1 MRKWRFTFTLMIY
14 LRLLIFLLAMSVA
27 SCTITKRYHQRGFSM
42 GGNRS
47 TKIANV
53 QRQKKAWQLSPVDK
67 IIHQGSETRPSFQGE
82 FAKESGFAM
91 SVELSRSPSSDVQQS
106 IKDDQIPLAVQTC
119 RGNQFYLHKAIPR
132 SQSKSSFNLPPS
144 DSLKR
149 DRRMKKMQLL
159 EMRSDWYVDAMKF
172 CIGAI
177 VFFWAIIFG
186 TGGGEPT
193 NNAKITAAFIL
204 FIISLLFVPFLV
216 LFALLYLITRVRL
229 SVLKLLTT
237 RTS

>member
-1 MRKWRFTFTLMIY
+1 MGHWRLF
-14 LRLLIFLLAMSVA
+14 IFLLAMSVA

-42 GGNRS
+42 GGNFS

-53 QRQKKAWQLSPVDK
+53 QKQKKAWHVSPEDK
-67 IIHQGSETRPSFQGE
+67 IIHQSPESRPSFQGE
-82 FAKESGFAM
+82 VAKESVFAM
-91 SVELSRSPSSDVQQS
+91 SVELPKSSALNVQQS
-106 IKDDQIPLAVQTC
+106 IKGDQIPLAVQTF
-119 RGNQFYLHKAIPR
+119 RGNRFYLPKTIPLF
-132 SQSKSSFNLPPS
+132 QSKSNFNLPPS

-229 SVLKLLTT
+229 FVMRLKH
-237 RTS
+237 

>member
-1 MRKWRFTFTLMIY
+1 MIY
-14 LRLLIFLLAMSVA
+14 LRLFIFLLAMSVA

-42 GGNRS
+42 GGYRS
-47 TKIANV
+47 TKIANA
-53 QRQKKAWQLSPVDK
+53 QKQKKAWHSSPADK
-67 IIHQGSETRPSFQGE
+67 IIYQSLETRGE
-82 FAKESGFAM
+82 VARESGFAM
-91 SVELSRSPSSDVQQS
+91 IVELSRSSALNVQQS

-119 RGNQFYLHKAIPR
+119 RGNQFNLPKTIPL
-132 SQSKSSFNLPPS
+132 SQSKSNFNLPPS

-159 EMRSDWYVDAMKF
+159 EMRSDWYVDAIKF

-229 SVLKLLTT
+229 SVLKLSTT

>member
-1 MRKWRFTFTLMIY
+1 MIY

-47 TKIANV
+47 TQIANV
-53 QRQKKAWQLSPVDK
+53 QKQKKAWYVSHKDK
-67 IIHQGSETRPSFQGE
+67 IIHQSLETRGE
-82 FAKESGFAM
+82 VARESGFAM
-91 SVELSRSPSSDVQQS
+91 SVELPKSSALNVQQS
-106 IKDDQIPLAVQTC
+106 IKDDQIPLAVQTF
-119 RGNQFYLHKAIPR
+119 RGNQFYLPNTIPLF
-132 SQSKSSFNLPPS
+132 QSKSNFNLPPS

-159 EMRSDWYVDAMKF
+159 EMRSDGYVDAMKF

-177 VFFWAIIFG
+177 GFFWAIIFG
-186 TGGGEPT
+186 TGGDEPT
-193 NNAKITAAFIL
+193 NNVKISAAFIL

>member
-1 MRKWRFTFTLMIY
+1 MFH
-14 LRLLIFLLAMSVA
+14 LRLIIFLLAMSVA

-42 GGNRS
+42 GAYRPA
-47 TKIANV
+47 KIAKV
-53 QRQKKAWQLSPVDK
+53 QGQKNASHLSPADK
-67 IIHQGSETRPSFQGE
+67 INHQSPETRPTFQGE
-82 FAKESGFAM
+82 VAKENGFAM
-91 SVELSRSPSSDVQQS
+91 SVNLSKTSALNVQQS
-106 IKDDQIPLAVQTC
+106 IKDDQIPLTGQTY
-119 RGNQFYLHKAIPR
+119 RGNQFYLHKTIPL
-132 SQSKSSFNLPPS
+132 SQSKSSFTLPPS

-159 EMRSDWYVDAMKF
+159 EMRSDWYVDAMKL

-177 VFFWAIIFG
+177 GFFWAIIFG

-229 SVLKLLTT
+229 FVMKLKH
-237 RTS
+237 

>member
-1 MRKWRFTFTLMIY
+1 MFH
-14 LRLLIFLLAMSVA
+14 LRLFIFLLAMSVA

-42 GGNRS
+42 GAYCPA
-47 TKIANV
+47 KIAKV
-53 QRQKKAWQLSPVDK
+53 PKQKNASHLSPVDK
-67 IIHQGSETRPSFQGE
+67 IIHQSPVTRGE
-82 FAKESGFAM
+82 VARESGFAM
-91 SVELSRSPSSDVQQS
+91 SVELSRSPSLDVQQS

-119 RGNQFYLHKAIPR
+119 RGNQFYLQKTKPL
-132 SQSKSSFNLPPS
+132 SQSKSNFTLPPS

-186 TGGGEPT
+186 TGGDEPT
-193 NNAKITAAFIL
+193 NNVKISAAFIL

-229 SVLKLLTT
+229 FVMNLKH
-237 RTS
+237 

>member
-1 MRKWRFTFTLMIY
+1 
-14 LRLLIFLLAMSVA
+14 
-27 SCTITKRYHQRGFSM
+27 M
-42 GGNRS
+42 GVFRS

-53 QRQKKAWQLSPVDK
+53 QKQKKAWHVSHKDK
-67 IIHQGSETRPSFQGE
+67 IIHQSLESRPSFQGE
-82 FAKESGFAM
+82 VAKENGFAM
-91 SVELSRSPSSDVQQS
+91 SAKLSRNSLRDVEQS
-106 IKDDQIPLAVQTC
+106 IQDKQFPLAGQTCQGNQIYLNRTIPL
-119 RGNQFYLHKAIPR
+119 
-132 SQSKSSFNLPPS
+132 SQSKSSINLPPS

-186 TGGGEPT
+186 TGGGEQT
-193 NNAKITAAFIL
+193 NNAKITAALIL

-229 SVLKLLTT
+229 SVMK
-237 RTS
+237 

>member
-1 MRKWRFTFTLMIY
+1 MFH
-14 LRLLIFLLAMSVA
+14 LRLFIFLLAMSVA

-42 GGNRS
+42 GAYCPA
-47 TKIANV
+47 KIANV
-53 QRQKKAWQLSPVDK
+53 QKQKKALQLSPVDK
-67 IIHQGSETRPSFQGE
+67 IIHQSLESRPSFQGE
-82 FAKESGFAM
+82 VAKESGFAM
-91 SVELSRSPSSDVQQS
+91 SVELSRSSALNVQQS
-106 IKDDQIPLAVQTC
+106 IKDDQIPVAVQTC
-119 RGNQFYLHKAIPR
+119 RGNQFYLPKTIPL

-177 VFFWAIIFG
+177 GFFWAIIFG
-186 TGGGEPT
+186 TGGDEPT
-193 NNAKITAAFIL
+193 NNVKISAAFIL

-216 LFALLYLITRVRL
+216 LFGLLYLITRVRL
-229 SVLKLLTT
+229 FVMKLKH
-237 RTS
+237 

>member
-1 MRKWRFTFTLMIY
+1 MIY

-53 QRQKKAWQLSPVDK
+53 QKQKKAWHVSHKDK
-67 IIHQGSETRPSFQGE
+67 IIHQSLESRPSFQVE
-82 FAKESGFAM
+82 VAKENGFAM
-91 SVELSRSPSSDVQQS
+91 SVELPKSSALNVQQS

-119 RGNQFYLHKAIPR
+119 RGNQFYLPKTIPL

-159 EMRSDWYVDAMKF
+159 EMRSDGYVDAMKF

-177 VFFWAIIFG
+177 GFFWAIIFG
-186 TGGGEPT
+186 TGGDEPT
-193 NNAKITAAFIL
+193 NNVKISAAFIL